1 VHRGFPW
8 PAGCLGPG
16 GAVIHARVCVT
27 TAAAAAAAMCPRV
40 SPLCCGVTAHG
51 LLGVD
56 HCRQQVAHEPPPLC
70 KAGQQQP
77 SQGLPHNTSR
87 KAAHHCHNTCI
98 WLCMSAVHGLLAS
111 AVLAVTAGEH
121 IGDPLA
127 EVLTWQGTKVGCLVG
142 QGTWRALHNVP
153 NPTGTGRCA
162 RRWEF
167 WAGCNAVP
175 GAGSTRVFATT
186 VTATFSQGCLGGN
199 KRLQVCLWGGTRAG
213 VCRGCCSMAHRVRST
228 WCAVRS

>member
-1 VHRGFPW
+1 MSPRPSARQASNSLARACPTT
-8 PAGCLGPG
+8 PA
-16 GAVIHARVCVT
+16 ARRRT
-27 TAAAAAAAMCPRV
+27 TATTHASGYACQ
-40 SPLCCGVTAHG
+40 LCTA
-51 LLGVD
+51 
-56 HCRQQVAHEPPPLC
+56 
-70 KAGQQQP
+70 
-77 SQGLPHNTSR
+77 
-87 KAAHHCHNTCI
+87 
-98 WLCMSAVHGLLAS
+98 WLAS